1 MENKEI
7 IESLQRKFSA
17 SILDVSAQFGDDTLL
32 IDKAAL
38 LDLVQFLKAKPYEF
52 SMLLD
57 LTCVDYPDKDDR
69 FEMVY
74 HFLSLSQNLRIRVK
88 AGVSE
93 TDLTIDS
100 LAGIWKNA
108 NWLEREI
115 FDMFGISF
123 NNHPDMRRLFM
134 YAGFE
139 GHPLRK
145 DYPLRK
151 QQPCI
156 PLRNSDVD

>member
-1 MENKEI
+1 MENKEV
-7 IESLQRKFSA
+7 IEALKRKFSA
-17 SILDVSAQFGDDTLL
+17 SILDVSVQFGDEIVS
-32 IDKAAL
+32 IDKAVL
-38 LDLVQFLKAKPYEF
+38 LDLAGFLKAKPYDF

-57 LTCVDYPDKDDR
+57 LTCVDYPKRDVR

-74 HFLSLSQNLRIRVK
+74 HFFSLSQNLRLRVK
-88 AGVSE
+88 AGVKES
-93 TDLTIDS
+93 DLTIDTLS
-100 LAGIWKNA
+100 GLWKNA
-108 NWLEREI
+108 NWLEREV

-134 YAGFE
+134 YDGFE

-151 QQPCI
+151 QQPCV
-156 PLRNSDVD
+156 PLRNTDAD